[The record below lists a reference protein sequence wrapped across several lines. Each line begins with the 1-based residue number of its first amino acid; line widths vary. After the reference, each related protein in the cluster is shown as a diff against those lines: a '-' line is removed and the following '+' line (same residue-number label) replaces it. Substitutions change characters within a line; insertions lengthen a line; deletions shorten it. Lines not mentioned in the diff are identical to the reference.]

1 MFIRNVRLY
10 NKHTTLMYTRSRS
23 RRWGGQESTAADI
36 PHIPSCAHWL
46 TVNVFLIQQIK
57 LKRELT
63 KVMRMFYLFFNGIIW
78 HTVVEEALNH
88 E

>member
-1 MFIRNVRLY
+1 
-10 NKHTTLMYTRSRS
+10 MYTRSRS
-23 RRWGGQESTAADI
+23 RRRGGQESTAADI

-63 KVMRMFYLFFNGIIW
+63 KVMRMFYLFFNGII
-78 HTVVEEALNH
+78 
-88 E
+88 